1 MTQELVLQVDAKDVR
16 RFHSMENVSRLEKL
30 LLGEFLNIK
39 KSHIMEEKFHC
50 STDNAVVGANPET
63 YEIGCV
69 TPLEN
74 SKPGTVISG
83 VTNCP
88 KGNKRDINNQC

>member
-1 MTQELVLQVDAKDVR
+1 
-16 RFHSMENVSRLEKL
+16 
-30 LLGEFLNIK
+30 
-39 KSHIMEEKFHC
+39 MEEKFHF
-50 STDNAVVGANPET
+50 STDNAVVGVNPET